1 MIMREEIKNLLE
13 KSLKELQKEKIFP
26 KFNIPEIQIEHPEE
40 KAHGDYAT
48 NVAMVITKQI
58 KKNPLEI
65 ANILGS
71 RLKVLGDRLFEKI
84 EVAEPGFINFFLS
97 KECLQKEVG
106 EILKRK
112 EKFGQLKIG
121 KGKKVNIEFCSA
133 NPTGPL
139 HLGHGRGA
147 FWGDT
152 LANVLNKAGHK
163 VTREYF
169 INDYGKQILLLG
181 ESINARYRELLGQ
194 KVEIKE
200 EFYKGEYIKDVAKEI
215 VEKEG
220 DKYLK
225 MEEGSRVKIL
235 TEIGIKKMLEEAKK
249 LLEKVGA
256 KYDVWFSERSL
267 YKKDLVKKGI
277 ELLKKKGFTYEK
289 EGALWFASTKFG
301 DDKDRVLFRADGEPT
316 YFASDVA
323 YHLDKVSR
331 GYDLMING
339 WGADHLGYKTRLMAA
354 AKVLGFDKK
363 LKIIVGQF
371 VRLVENGKEIKMS
384 KRGGTFVALEDLI
397 SEVGPDVARFFFLM
411 KSVDTHIDFNSDL
424 AKEQSEKNPVYY
436 IQYAHARICSILRK
450 CKMQKSKCKITIKNL
465 KLLTHPNELEL
476 IRQLIR
482 FPEIVED
489 TAKDYQI
496 QRIPQYAL
504 DLATVFHQ
512 FYRDCR
518 VLRSPEGAKEDRVG
532 EKLSN
537 ARLALVLA
545 TKTVLKNTL
554 NLMGISAPEKM

>member
-1 MIMREEIKNLLE
+1 MREEIKNLLE

-339 WGADHLGYKTRLMAA
+339 WGADHWGYKTRLMAA

-532 EKLSN
+532 EELSN

>member
-1 MIMREEIKNLLE
+1 MREEIKNLLE